1 MKMTM
6 THSMTE
12 PKELFIMMIIMF
24 ISGLLSSMNIWVD
37 KISDIRFHLND
48 IYMALLM
55 CGWSLVIMGI
65 YYINPHILLIGIINV
80 MILIYCIRNQIFI
93 NEEQYVKGMI
103 PHHSMAILMSK
114 QLLQKTDNSNI
125 IISPEIKTLAKNI
138 IISQDNEIKIMKS
151 VI

>member
-65 YYINPHILLIGIINV
+65 YYINPHILLIGIISV